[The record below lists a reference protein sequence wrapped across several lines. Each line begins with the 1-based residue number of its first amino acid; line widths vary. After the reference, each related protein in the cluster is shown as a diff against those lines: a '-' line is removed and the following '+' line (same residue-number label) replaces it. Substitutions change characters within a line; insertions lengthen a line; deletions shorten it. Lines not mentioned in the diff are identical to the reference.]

1 MESFGRRSLDKMS
14 KRMVKWAIAASR
26 LDRCARALFGGVG
39 AALMFHQV
47 TPRGPGVGWS
57 ATDGLK
63 VTPEALESFLDTL
76 AGEGYELTT
85 ASEAAA
91 RLVAGAGRGRFAAV
105 TLDDGYRDNHD
116 VLLPILKR
124 RGAKATVF
132 VTTGFIDRDAPMWW
146 FGVERALAR
155 NDRVLIRTGGGAR
168 EFPAATA
175 AEKSGSHARI
185 GELFLRF
192 TPKQTRDAVAGLKAD
207 HGVDCLAIAD
217 AMAMTWEQVRALADS
232 GLVEI
237 GGHTAGHYPLAA
249 MSEAEA
255 KAEIESG
262 RRRLAEKL
270 GRAPQSFAY
279 PYGVPAAV
287 GRRDMALVQAAG
299 FTSGYTT
306 QPRPLLASD
315 AALPFALPRIGLG
328 GDDDPVALRMR
339 LAGIGADR
347 LPYAA

>member
-1 MESFGRRSLDKMS
+1 MS

-47 TPRGPGVGWS
+47 TPRTPGAGWS

-63 VTPEALESFLDTL
+63 VTPEALESFFDTL
-76 AGEGYELTT
+76 EGEGYALVT

-91 RLVAGAGRGRFAAV
+91 RLDAGAGGGRFAAV

-116 VLLPILKR
+116 VLLPILAR
-124 RGAKATVF
+124 RRAKATVY
-132 VTTGFIDRDAPMWW
+132 VATGFIDRDAPMWW
-146 FGVERALAR
+146 FGVERALAAH
-155 NDRVLIRTGGGAR
+155 DRVTIRAGGGAR
-168 EFPAATA
+168 RFPAATA
-175 AEKSGSHARI
+175 AEKSDSHARI
-185 GELFLRF
+185 GDLFLRF
-192 TPKQTRDAVAGLKAD
+192 TPAETLAAVAGLKAD

-217 AMAMTWEQVRALADS
+217 AMAMTWEQVRALAAS

-249 MSEAEA
+249 MSDAEA
-255 KAEIESG
+255 KAEIEGG

-279 PYGVPAAV
+279 PYGVPATV
-287 GRRDMALVQAAG
+287 GRREMALVQAAG
-299 FTSGYTT
+299 FASGFTT
-306 QPRPLLASD
+306 QPRPLIAGD
-315 AALPFALPRIGLG
+315 AASLFALPRIGLG
-328 GDDDPVALRMR
+328 GDDDAVALRMR
-339 LAGIGADR
+339 LSGIGADR

>member
-1 MESFGRRSLDKMS
+1 MS

-26 LDRCARALFGGVG
+26 LDRCARALFGGAG

-47 TPRGPGVGWS
+47 TPRAPSQGWS
-57 ATDGLK
+57 ATDGLR

-76 AGEGYELTT
+76 EGEGYELTT

-91 RLVAGAGRGRFAAV
+91 RLTAGAGGGRFAAI

-132 VTTGFIDRDAPMWW
+132 VATGFIDRDAPMWW

-155 NDRVLIRTGGGAR
+155 NDRVAIRAGGRPR
-168 EFPAATA
+168 EFPAATP
-175 AEKSGSHARI
+175 AEKTDSHARI
-185 GELFLRF
+185 GALFLRF
-192 TPKQTRDAVAGLKAD
+192 TPAETREAVAGLKAD
-207 HGVDCLAIAD
+207 HGVDCLAVAD
-217 AMAMTWEQVRALADS
+217 DMAMTWEQVKALADS

-255 KAEIESG
+255 KAEIEGG

-270 GRAPQSFAY
+270 GRAPLSFAY
-279 PYGVPAAV
+279 PYGVPATV
-287 GRRDMALVQAAG
+287 GRREMALVEAAG
-299 FTSGYTT
+299 FASGYTT
-306 QPRPLLASD
+306 QPRPLLAAD
-315 AALPFALPRIGLG
+315 AASPFALPRIGLG
-328 GDDDPVALRMR
+328 GDDDRVALRMR
-339 LAGIGADR
+339 LSGIGADR